1 LDSFEPT
8 GADLA
13 KIYAALQRIDSK
25 SVTAK
30 LDAAGIEPL
39 VASIRAQYEERS
51 YEVFADH
58 HLALAAWLVASVGPA
73 IRDAIPFELS
83 LRHEVIVAPRWV
95 LAQPI
100 RSAQHRRCPA
110 LPLVWPSAWERDD
123 SDGWLRLAYEG
134 LLDHLNEQS
143 SDAAGAELSTS
154 AIQWRLVALVDALAP
169 ERSDREHGQSV
180 AARLNELLSRTLQLT
195 VNTIEENWIKS
206 IDTTLAWRRHALT
219 HLLCEPSDG
228 SARWTFKRCVEPALP
243 MSDLLPMCAGL
254 SLAVMDRVADAL
266 RNEPDGYIR
275 RLADRCE
282 RDLN

>member
-1 LDSFEPT
+1 MDVFEPT

-13 KIYAALQRIDSK
+13 KIYTALQRIDSK

-30 LDAAGIEPL
+30 LDAAGIEPI
-39 VASIRAQYEERS
+39 VASVRAQYEERS
-51 YEVFADH
+51 YEVFAVH

-73 IRDAIPFELS
+73 IRDATSFELS

-100 RSAQHRRCPA
+100 RLAQHRRCPA

-123 SDGWLRLAYEG
+123 LDGWLRLAYEG
-134 LLDHLNEQS
+134 LLDHLDKQS
-143 SDAAGAELSTS
+143 SEAAVAELSTS

-169 ERSDREHGQSV
+169 ERSDREHGQSI
-180 AARLNELLSRTLQLT
+180 AARLNDLLRRTSQLT
-195 VNTIEENWIKS
+195 VNTIEANWIKS
-206 IDTTLAWRRHALT
+206 IDTSLAWRRNALT
-219 HLLCEPSDG
+219 HLLCEPPDG
-228 SARWTFKRCVEPALP
+228 SARWTFKGCVEPELP
-243 MSDLLPMCAGL
+243 LSELLSMCAGL

-282 RDLN
+282 RDG